1 MKQLEIKKTL
11 LLSILLLFSF
21 SSYSQYSRNLSG
33 YVSDYRTGEALI
45 GVKISLLRWGSVTY
59 TNQFGYFNLSV
70 PVGDIQLEFDYSNY
84 KQVVYDL
91 NLKKDSNVLVA
102 LKEHVGGFG
111 TNNFRRK
118 SLNDIESPIVGKTDL
133 PIELIESFPYF
144 LAESD
149 LIKGLQ
155 MIPGVNA
162 GNEGFSNLYVR
173 GGSADQN
180 LLLLDGVPVYN
191 NNHFFGLFSVYNSE
205 AVNDVQIYKGGMP
218 SKFGGRLSS
227 VIDITMDEG
236 NTNEMSG
243 NLTTGLMSAR
253 LLLSGPIG
261 SQDKTT
267 YNFSLRR
274 TILDRL
280 FDPNRDDN
288 SETITNFYDLN
299 GKLKHRIDKK
309 NQLFASIYT
318 GRDKYELSDIS
329 TDSATNQNFR
339 TGFLLKW
346 GNLTGN
352 LRWNHIFN
360 SKIFLNL
367 SVAYTQ
373 YQSNLTY
380 TNEQVGT
387 SRNPQF
393 TSRERTNG
401 IRDFIINSDWEYN
414 LTNRHKVNFGSSFIR
429 HNFNTGKEKSEN
441 KNINNTSN
449 GIAEIGNINGTKTY
463 ELALFAED
471 NFRINKYH
479 FLQWGLRL
487 NNYITK
493 GNYVPLVS
501 PRINYRLILNKKLA
515 FKSAYNRTYQVTN
528 LMTNRGTG
536 GLATNFWS
544 PSIDEIKPQSAHQF
558 SLGFANKINENLQLN
573 IDGYY
578 KIMQNVIEVTNPNFF
593 DVSEDWKNFVKQGSG
608 NAYGMEMMIQKNQ
621 GWVTG
626 WFGYTLSY
634 TNREYET
641 LNSGNS
647 FPFSF
652 DQRHMFKVY
661 TNWKLDDY
669 LTLLGALTAGSSP
682 RFTMPTN
689 KYYDLN
695 GNLVLDYGE
704 VNNFQP
710 NPYIR
715 FDVGWIRTT
724 YGVGVSQ
731 EMKITFYNVLATK
744 NPMSVFAEQDDVQ
757 QQAFKAMKYNNPR
770 FVPGITYKMIF

>member
-1 MKQLEIKKTL
+1 MENEK
-11 LLSILLLFSF
+11 LS
-21 SSYSQYSRNLSG
+21 
-33 YVSDYRTGEALI
+33 
-45 GVKISLLRWGSVTY
+45 
-59 TNQFGYFNLSV
+59 
-70 PVGDIQLEFDYSNY
+70 
-84 KQVVYDL
+84 
-91 NLKKDSNVLVA
+91 
-102 LKEHVGGFG
+102 
-111 TNNFRRK
+111 
-118 SLNDIESPIVGKTDL
+118 
-133 PIELIESFPYF
+133 
-144 LAESD
+144 
-149 LIKGLQ
+149 
-155 MIPGVNA
+155 
-162 GNEGFSNLYVR
+162 
-173 GGSADQN
+173 
-180 LLLLDGVPVYN
+180 
-191 NNHFFGLFSVYNSE
+191 
-205 AVNDVQIYKGGMP
+205 
-218 SKFGGRLSS
+218 
-227 VIDITMDEG
+227 
-236 NTNEMSG
+236 
-243 NLTTGLMSAR
+243 
-253 LLLSGPIG
+253 
-261 SQDKTT
+261 
-267 YNFSLRR
+267 
-274 TILDRL
+274 
-280 FDPNRDDN
+280 
-288 SETITNFYDLN
+288 
-299 GKLKHRIDKK
+299 
-309 NQLFASIYT
+309 
-318 GRDKYELSDIS
+318 
-329 TDSATNQNFR
+329 
-339 TGFLLKW
+339 
-346 GNLTGN
+346 
-352 LRWNHIFN
+352 FN

-578 KIMQNVIEVTNPNFF
+578 KIMQNVVEVTNPNFF

-621 GWVTG
+621 
-626 WFGYTLSY
+626 SI
-634 TNREYET
+634 
-641 LNSGNS
+641 
-647 FPFSF
+647 
-652 DQRHMFKVY
+652 KV
-661 TNWKLDDY
+661 
-669 LTLLGALTAGSSP
+669 SHC
-682 RFTMPTN
+682 
-689 KYYDLN
+689 
-695 GNLVLDYGE
+695 
-704 VNNFQP
+704 QP
-710 NPYIR
+710 
-715 FDVGWIRTT
+715 
-724 YGVGVSQ
+724 
-731 EMKITFYNVLATK
+731 
-744 NPMSVFAEQDDVQ
+744 
-757 QQAFKAMKYNNPR
+757 
-770 FVPGITYKMIF
+770 